1 MRYKNEQ
8 VVKSRT
14 LLLTYSLCTESDF
27 LHWNS
32 SVLPHC
38 SSYWG
43 SCIWKVYR
51 NVRKNELTNE
61 LVICSV
67 QTATRWKHSLG
78 SLYVWELSSDFFHKD
93 GQIVDLVLVDA
104 HCGDTG
110 HVGELD
116 VRRVVVAVQD
126 QSAEPLQ
133 LTQQSRVPIKTEWRR
148 THWNT
153 TAEVCQL
160 QELWWL
166 CSSPQFYWAFSLL

>member
-51 NVRKNELTNE
+51 NTRKNELKTSYMQCTNSNTMKT
-61 LVICSV
+61 LPWLTLCSGTFV
-67 QTATRWKHSLG
+67 GFLPQRRADCWSCSCWCTLWWHWACRGTWRETCSCCSPG
-78 SLYVWELSSDFFHKD
+78 SECWASPADP
-93 GQIVDLVLVDA
+93 
-104 HCGDTG
+104 
-110 HVGELD
+110 
-116 VRRVVVAVQD
+116 
-126 QSAEPLQ
+126 AEPG
-133 LTQQSRVPIKTEWRR
+133 SNKDWMKE
-148 THWNT
+148 NT
-153 TAEVCQL
+153 LKYNCWGLSVTGTLVTL
-160 QELWWL
+160 
-166 CSSPQFYWAFSLL
+166 